1 MLGVRHLQGYVSF
14 ILGLNATSIPLP
26 VVRYILLP
34 CTTLGRDNTLEP
46 NDYIKVM
53 ERRNVP
59 PISVWVV
66 QPHPA
71 GQSPP
76 LARMT
81 ADSICFLGVD
91 NINLNMIHTDGKHL
105 LNSIELL
112 LC

>member
-1 MLGVRHLQGYVSF
+1 MLGIRHLKGYVSF
-14 ILGLNATSIPLP
+14 ISGLNATSLP
-26 VVRYILLP
+26 HPGVLLP
-34 CTTLGRDNTLEP
+34 CTTLSRDNTLEP

-59 PISVWVV
+59 PINVWVV

-81 ADSICFLGVD
+81 ANSICFLGVV
-91 NINLNMIHTDGKHL
+91 NIDLNMIHTDGKHL